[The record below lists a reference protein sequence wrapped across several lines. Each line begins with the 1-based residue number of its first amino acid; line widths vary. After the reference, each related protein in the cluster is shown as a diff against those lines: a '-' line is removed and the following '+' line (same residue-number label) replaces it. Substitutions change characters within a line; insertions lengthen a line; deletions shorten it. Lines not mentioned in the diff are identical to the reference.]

1 MRLSAAQALVKG
13 WKEDPDTLKIL
24 KEHAQPHFNFL
35 LRVNAVVCL
44 ACWWRD
50 DPATLKLLKECAQ
63 SDESVLRLCT
73 VWLLGRYSKEDSGA
87 LAILKEIA
95 QSDEDDTVRKNA
107 VEQLDKFWKDNAEI
121 QAFLKG
127 LRNSSPAI

>member
-1 MRLSAAQALVKG
+1 VALQATRLVADVWKDDPDTLWWIKEQAISNQNVAVRLSAAQALVKS

-73 VWLLGRYSKEDSGA
+73 VWLLGRGSVPLRGVKP
-87 LAILKEIA
+87 LA
-95 QSDEDDTVRKNA
+95 RM
-107 VEQLDKFWKDNAEI
+107 
-121 QAFLKG
+121 
-127 LRNSSPAI
+127 P